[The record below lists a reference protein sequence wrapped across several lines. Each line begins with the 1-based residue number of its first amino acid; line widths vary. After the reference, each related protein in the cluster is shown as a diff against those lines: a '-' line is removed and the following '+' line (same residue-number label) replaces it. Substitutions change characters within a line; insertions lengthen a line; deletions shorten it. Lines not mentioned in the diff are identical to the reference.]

1 MEAAWTRIPVPIPD
15 ERDRRELAAILTA
28 CGLEVRV
35 VRLRLTPK
43 STPKRF
49 LEYRDTGLAEA
60 RILHADT

>member
-1 MEAAWTRIPVPIPD
+1 MEAAWMRIPVPIPD

-49 LEYRDTGLAEA
+49 LEYRDTGLTET
-60 RILHADT
+60 RILHTDP

>member
-1 MEAAWTRIPVPIPD
+1 MEAEWKRIPVPIPD

-28 CGLEVRV
+28 CGLEVRI

-49 LEYRDTGLAEA
+49 LEYRDAGLAEA
-60 RILHADT
+60 RILHTDP

>member
-1 MEAAWTRIPVPIPD
+1 MEAEWNRIPVPIPD

-49 LEYRDTGLAEA
+49 LEYRDTGLTEA
-60 RILHADT
+60 KILHTDP

>member
-1 MEAAWTRIPVPIPD
+1 MEAEWRRIPVPIPD

-28 CGLEVRV
+28 CGLEVRI

-49 LEYRDTGLAEA
+49 LEYRDTGLTDA
-60 RILHADT
+60 RILHTDP